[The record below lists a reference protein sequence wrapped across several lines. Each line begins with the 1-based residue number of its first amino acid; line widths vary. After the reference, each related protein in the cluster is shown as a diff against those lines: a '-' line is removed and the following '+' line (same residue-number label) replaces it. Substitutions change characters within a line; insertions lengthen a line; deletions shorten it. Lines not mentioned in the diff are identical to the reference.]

1 MSKHELANPE
11 LTGFEVHGIT
21 RGSFIL
27 RGALAAGAV
36 YGTSAV
42 APFVSQALAETGG
55 GDAEILNFALTLEY
69 LEANFYEVKGRQ
81 VGLSGQAKA
90 YATAFGDEEEQHVA
104 ALTAAIKQLGGTP
117 VKKPTFVFPTASQ
130 GSFLAL
136 ASVLE
141 NTGVGAYNGAAPS
154 LQSKQVSLGLLQAG
168 LDHPGGR
175 SRPPAQRKRVPAD
188 QEVALPRG
196 GARAGLWWIDRAA
209 AHRGQNATTSERCR
223 GRRPPEGASR
233 RTLRDCV

>member
-90 YATAFGDEEEQHVA
+90 YATAFGAEEEQHVA

-130 GSFLAL
+130 GSFLVL

-154 LQSKQVSLGLLQAG
+154 LQSKQVLAEAG
-168 LDHPGGR
+168 GIV
-175 SRPPAQRKRVPAD
+175 QV
-188 QEVALPRG
+188 E
-196 GARAGLWWIDRAA
+196 ARHAA
-209 AHRGQNATTSERCR
+209 AINLLIGKSPTPNQ
-223 GRRPPEGASR
+223 GFDRPLTKTQVLAAAGP
-233 RTLRDCV
+233 LIKK